1 MLFFSPSRQV
11 SEHSFATQR
20 SHRWQSQQKPCPE
33 LGLGAYSPF
42 VSAWEAWGRLRCH
55 SLCSSCSWQWTRSS
69 RAAKKKLGQYLVYR
83 GLLDVASVLECHILW
98 SKSFKPLEA
107 QLPPVFPSFGP
118 EIEIKKKKKSQ
129 ECQTRPF
136 AHKNLNGELSPEGSF
151 RSCGALGVK

>member
-1 MLFFSPSRQV
+1 MLFFPPIGKSQSTALPLKGLIVGSL
-11 SEHSFATQR
+11 SR
-20 SHRWQSQQKPCPE
+20 SHAQSWVLVRVPR
-33 LGLGAYSPF
+33 L
-42 VSAWEAWGRLRCH
+42 SAQEAWGRLRCH